1 MINSRNLEKTQ
12 GILGKTQGMF
22 TKSQGILQITQSFAN
37 LELEIVAEK
46 RPKKS
51 LVIESE
57 FKPIQTSIFQPLF
70 INSSN
75 FPILILPET
84 ID

>member
-1 MINSRNLEKTQ
+1 MINSRNLEKTQGILGKTQ

-46 RPKKS
+46 RPKKPGLHRKANNNMAHS
-51 LVIESE
+51 G
-57 FKPIQTSIFQPLF
+57 QTWS
-70 INSSN
+70 
-75 FPILILPET
+75 
-84 ID
+84 